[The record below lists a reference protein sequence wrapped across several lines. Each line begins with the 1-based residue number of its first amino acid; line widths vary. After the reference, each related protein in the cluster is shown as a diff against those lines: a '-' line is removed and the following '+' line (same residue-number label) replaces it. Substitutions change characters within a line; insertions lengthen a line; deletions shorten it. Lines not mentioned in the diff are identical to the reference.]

1 MLGVGCPD
9 RHALPHITRSKHI
22 DPDSCSLP
30 RERVRSS
37 EPKAAARPWRVEPP
51 TQQTPAGKQEAG
63 DPAALH
69 MFAVAVIL
77 AVSAG
82 PSPGDLTDWLSSI
95 AADGLAS
102 RSIRSRTA
110 MCNSA
115 EIVSQTPSRSKSAE
129 DVVRRPA
136 RRKLVARQVAPGAAA
151 RRISPHPSLRPFR
164 QRQPGEQHCIGPPA
178 PRCTRPVA
186 AQRGQRRHRKSSLKA
201 ASGTLVLAAAG
212 VWSSSRPSNPAAS
225 LGCGLSHRSG
235 STAHDH
241 HTAVAIPLSP
251 LPSDAAISPATAT
264 LRRQRPPA
272 PPSAGKT
279 RSIEYQITAP
289 IASAVAKTGTAPL
302 AQPSPYPEP
311 SNQIKQRRQ
320 IPHRPTPASARTPPR
335 FPPSRLFGRLPPCSP
350 SAR

>member
-129 DVVRRPA
+129 DVVRRPV
-136 RRKLVARQVAPGAAA
+136 RRKTSRAASSARG
-151 RRISPHPSLRPFR
+151 S
-164 QRQPGEQHCIGPPA
+164 
-178 PRCTRPVA
+178 RCVA
-186 AQRGQRRHRKSSLKA
+186 AIGSLSLPLAILRDRPPGCAGGIIGSNRAHSASRR
-201 ASGTLVLAAAG
+201 
-212 VWSSSRPSNPAAS
+212 S
-225 LGCGLSHRSG
+225 LGC
-235 STAHDH
+235 
-241 HTAVAIPLSP
+241 
-251 LPSDAAISPATAT
+251 
-264 LRRQRPPA
+264 
-272 PPSAGKT
+272 
-279 RSIEYQITAP
+279 
-289 IASAVAKTGTAPL
+289 
-302 AQPSPYPEP
+302 PSPPGINP
-311 SNQIKQRRQ
+311 ALLLR
-320 IPHRPTPASARTPPR
+320 PHR
-335 FPPSRLFGRLPPCSP
+335 
-350 SAR
+350 

>member
-115 EIVSQTPSRSKSAE
+115 EIVSQTPSRSESAE
-129 DVVRRPA
+129 DVVPRPA
-136 RRKLVARQVAPGAAA
+136 RRKTSARQVAPGAAGA
-151 RRISPHPSLRPFR
+151 
-164 QRQPGEQHCIGPPA
+164 
-178 PRCTRPVA
+178 
-186 AQRGQRRHRKSSLKA
+186 
-201 ASGTLVLAAAG
+201 
-212 VWSSSRPSNPAAS
+212 
-225 LGCGLSHRSG
+225 
-235 STAHDH
+235 
-241 HTAVAIPLSP
+241 
-251 LPSDAAISPATAT
+251 
-264 LRRQRPPA
+264 
-272 PPSAGKT
+272 
-279 RSIEYQITAP
+279 
-289 IASAVAKTGTAPL
+289 
-302 AQPSPYPEP
+302 
-311 SNQIKQRRQ
+311 
-320 IPHRPTPASARTPPR
+320 
-335 FPPSRLFGRLPPCSP
+335 
-350 SAR
+350 